1 MTAAQLRSSM
11 RVLILAVVVVAP
23 LIFWRGVADGFEL
36 TKATAV
42 GVLGLLLLAALA
54 LYVALGERRS
64 VPREA
69 QVLTAMLFVALTA
82 VTATSISPI
91 TSLVGQIF
99 RYTGLYTLLCCL
111 ALYVA
116 ASVAFDRRQ
125 IERFAWVCTLV
136 ALPVVYYALLQ
147 VTDNDPFAW
156 GASGFQIYHMST
168 LSNPNISAAF
178 TAILLPLIAYTML
191 RNDAPRWVS
200 VTAGA
205 IFGGAVACL
214 SVFYSFQG
222 PAAALATVAVLVA
235 WTVWRRES
243 LGGWIVTLALV
254 AMVGVVPAMAPS
266 GTLVI
271 GSAVASATLLLMRP
285 RLVALRSPS
294 SWVRRR
300 RVLGFAATTVGLL
313 LVMFQW
319 RLVVDYI
326 HRGLENGLHERGDM
340 YRTAWSIFRQYPLL
354 GSGLETYGVLF
365 PTARPVS
372 HAVNRE
378 SWLSSSAHSVPLGMF
393 SNGGVVL
400 GLAYLLFVGMTA
412 LVLFRCL
419 RATPAAERGLAGA
432 VGAAWLAFQVQSL
445 VSTENVTLFAFHF
458 ILSGLIMALA
468 AQRGVLRSSKVVV
481 AADGLDRVEGL
492 EAGSPTSSGGRAVP
506 AAVMLAE
513 VDTVAETELV
523 DAPAAAEPR
532 RISKVIVAGAL
543 LMCCLI
549 AVTVTARPLRAARAS
564 QNGSNAVINHG
575 DLSTALR
582 EFSRSVELAPWE
594 GQARLRMADLYRLT
608 GERER
613 ALAETAIA
621 ADDARGNPDIYEWA
635 AGVAG
640 AAGDDAAALGY
651 MERSLAAVPHGAKT
665 RARVADA
672 YMKAGV
678 RAAQAGEVDVAR
690 NRFLRALE
698 LEPGLTA
705 AQQALA
711 EL

>member
-1 MTAAQLRSSM
+1 MTAAQLRSAM
-11 RVLILAVVVVAP
+11 RVLVLAVVVVAP

-36 TKATAV
+36 TKATSV
-42 GVLGLLLLAALA
+42 GVLGLLLVATLA
-54 LYVALGERRS
+54 LYAALGERGS

-69 QVLTAMLFVALTA
+69 QLLVAVLFVAL
-82 VTATSISPI
+82 VTVTVTSMSPI
-91 TSLVGQIF
+91 TSLIGQLF
-99 RYTGLYTLLCCL
+99 RYTGLYTMTCCL

-116 ASVAFDRRQ
+116 SSVAFSRQQ

-147 VTDNDPFAW
+147 TTGNDPFAW
-156 GASGFQIYHMST
+156 QSSGFTIYRMST
-168 LSNPNISAAF
+168 LSNPNVSAAF
-178 TAILLPLIAYTML
+178 TAMVLPLIAYTML
-191 RNDAPRWVS
+191 RSDAPKWVS

-205 IFGGAVACL
+205 VFGGAVACL
-214 SVFYSFQG
+214 SVFDAFQG
-222 PAAALATVAVLVA
+222 PVAALTTVVAIVA
-235 WTVWRRES
+235 WAVWNRAT
-243 LGGWIVTLALV
+243 LGGWVVALGLSGIVV
-254 AMVGVVPAMAPS
+254 VVPAVPPS
-266 GTLVI
+266 GTLIV
-271 GSAVASATLLLMRP
+271 GSAGAAACL
-285 RLVALRSPS
+285 AILRSPLS
-294 SWVRRR
+294 TLHAPPSWRERRR
-300 RVLGFAATTVGLL
+300 GFGLAAGAAGLL
-313 LVMFQW
+313 VVALTW
-319 RLVVDYI
+319 RRVVD
-326 HRGLENGLHERGDM
+326 HVHFGLQTGFLERGDM
-340 YRTAWSIFRQYPLL
+340 YRTVWTIFRDHPLV
-354 GSGLETYGVLF
+354 GSGLETFGILF
-365 PTARPVS
+365 PSARPAS
-372 HAVNRE
+372 HATNLE

-468 AQRGVLRSSKVVV
+468 AHRGVLRSSKVVV

-492 EAGSPTSSGGRAVP
+492 EAGTPISSGGRAVP

-608 GERER
+608 GDRER
-613 ALAETAIA
+613 ALAEIAIA